1 MIDFDPMNIVL
12 ALLVF
17 AAIVSPFA
25 WWTIWQRRRDAK
37 RRSRDDREQAL
48 HRLRARDC

>member
-1 MIDFDPMNIVL
+1 MTDFDPMNIVL

-37 RRSRDDREQAL
+37 RRARDDRLQ
-48 HRLRARDC
+48 RLRARDC